1 MQLGLFTPVF
11 GKLSLDAML
20 VELKRYPQIRMLE
33 IGTGGWPGTSHIDVD
48 DLLANR
54 HFAREYLEKLS
65 DAGLSISA
73 LSCHGNPLH
82 PQEYIAMRDDT
93 TFRRTV
99 RLAELLKV
107 PVVITFSGCPGGSPK
122 DSTPNWITA
131 AGLPVPRGRVVPK
144 DELAATDPLPLPY
157 VVKPIGEGSSVGV
170 EIIRHGDNRRA
181 LGHDRE
187 G

>member
-33 IGTGGWPGTSHIDVD
+33 IGTGGWPGASHIDVD
-48 DLLANR
+48 GLLANR
-54 HFAREYLEKLS
+54 HLAREYLEKLN
-65 DAGLSISA
+65 DPGLSISA

-82 PQEYIAMRDDT
+82 PQEYIATRDDT

-107 PVVITFSGCPGGSPK
+107 PVVITFSGC
-122 DSTPNWITA
+122 
-131 AGLPVPRGRVVPK
+131 
-144 DELAATDPLPLPY
+144 
-157 VVKPIGEGSSVGV
+157 
-170 EIIRHGDNRRA
+170 
-181 LGHDRE
+181 
-187 G
+187 